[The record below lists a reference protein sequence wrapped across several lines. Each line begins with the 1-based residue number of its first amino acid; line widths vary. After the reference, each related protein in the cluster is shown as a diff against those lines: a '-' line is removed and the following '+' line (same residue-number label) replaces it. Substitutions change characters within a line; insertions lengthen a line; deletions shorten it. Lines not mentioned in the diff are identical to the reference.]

1 MAAFENWM
9 FARIPA
15 MTGSGW
21 MGGAIDG
28 PDDPDNPDNPDP
40 DNPEVAGITA
50 AA

>member
-1 MAAFENWM
+1 
-9 FARIPA
+9 